1 MLVMFKSI
9 SSKADIKE
17 IERLKRMVI
26 RGVTTSLK
34 KRIRKEF
41 QRKELSK

>member
-26 RGVTTSLK
+26 RGVTTSI